1 MDIIKLE
8 KLHGTQGAEAN
19 GSFFASFCRGS
30 SRKPTPCNHL
40 YIYIFFFISSILW
53 IADSH
58 IENSTVA
65 MTSLL
70 VDYFLVYNF
79 RAIGIQD
86 MHIKGN
92 VISFQ
97 EICARS
103 AESPRKA

>member
-1 MDIIKLE
+1 MRKLTE
-8 KLHGTQGAEAN
+8 VFLQVFVAED
-19 GSFFASFCRGS
+19 RGS
-30 SRKPTPCNHL
+30 RRHVISFL
-40 YIYIFFFISSILW
+40 YFFFISSLLW

-92 VISFQ
+92 IISFQ